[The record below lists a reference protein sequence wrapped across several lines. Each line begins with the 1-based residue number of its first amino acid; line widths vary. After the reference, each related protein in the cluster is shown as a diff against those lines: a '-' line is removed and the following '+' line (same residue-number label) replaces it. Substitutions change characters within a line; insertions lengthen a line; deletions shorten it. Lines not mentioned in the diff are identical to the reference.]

1 MGSRKRTPGTT
12 SSAGALAA
20 QRQSTGAVRIAR
32 TERGRLTVGELDPDS
47 DVSKQL
53 ALVVRQQL
61 LGSGRID
68 QAALRGVVASTN
80 GIVLVAE
87 SDERLGFPI
96 DEIAR
101 LLGEIAAD
109 PPGPDADEWHA
120 GGASLLRPER
130 VCDPGRVSTGKEEQA
145 RAIALRR
152 TAVGL
157 GAEQKQQGT
166 RAEGPGTSAEPA
178 WSDLL
183 NVPNLPEH
191 IIGPLAE
198 VAGAFR
204 EINSLAAPEPGRL
217 VPLLERIGDAVSK
230 IIEPLA
236 GVAPEGRDAPPKL
249 VEIRIAEV
257 APATPGHEAA
267 RVPAPAGRE
276 GDKVTDPTRALH
288 GELLGRLDD
297 LNGRMTEALEPFS
310 RELQEMLSRLD
321 FASFKDLGL
330 NQAFFEAL
338 NYAAGRM
345 EKGWECP
352 KGDRAPSV
360 LRCYPATR
368 MEDGAVTF
376 EHPKDQ
382 AAGKKAH
389 HGGFKSFASLK
400 IIPWVGERIGLWK
413 VQHEQE
419 SGQTDR
425 EGRSPIATTPGEPL
439 RRDGHRLVEDL
450 AALWDERETIERP
463 ELVQRFQK
471 LLDRFHDA
479 KSLGSYETN
488 KLATQWVNKLAS
500 KNSIKMMLGDTAVTI
515 LCADR
520 GKAGFFLPR
529 HAKGK
534 SAAIKGAG
542 SYEFPPVKAI
552 AL

>member
-20 QRQSTGAVRIAR
+20 QRQLVGAVRIAL

-68 QAALRGVVASTN
+68 QAALRGVVASAN

-87 SDERLGFPI
+87 SDERLGFPV

-101 LLGEIAAD
+101 LLGEIAAH
-109 PPGPDADEWHA
+109 PPGLDADEWHA

-157 GAEQKQQGT
+157 GAEGKQQGT
-166 RAEGPGTSAEPA
+166 RAEGPGTGAEPA

-204 EINSLAAPEPGRL
+204 EISSLSSPDPGRL

-257 APATPGHEAA
+257 APATPGREAA
-267 RVPAPAGRE
+267 
-276 GDKVTDPTRALH
+276 D
-288 GELLGRLDD
+288 
-297 LNGRMTEALEPFS
+297 
-310 RELQEMLSRLD
+310 
-321 FASFKDLGL
+321 
-330 NQAFFEAL
+330 
-338 NYAAGRM
+338 
-345 EKGWECP
+345 
-352 KGDRAPSV
+352 
-360 LRCYPATR
+360 
-368 MEDGAVTF
+368 
-376 EHPKDQ
+376 
-382 AAGKKAH
+382 
-389 HGGFKSFASLK
+389 
-400 IIPWVGERIGLWK
+400 
-413 VQHEQE
+413 
-419 SGQTDR
+419 SGQLDR
-425 EGRSPIATTPGEPL
+425 ERRAPIATTPGEPL

-463 ELVQRFQK
+463 ELVRRFQK

-520 GKAGFFLPR
+520 GEAGFYLPR